1 MTADRKKLIVLLVGV
16 LILAVVLTPLLKPS
30 VDFKKMLPFGKSKQA
45 ESIVPSGLD
54 EKTDYL
60 PLLASA
66 RRARNSFI
74 YRDAGRRDP
83 MVPLVVS
90 APGAKRKKRTYRPL
104 PRLFLE
110 GIVWSQRV
118 PVAVING
125 TILEVH
131 DSIRGAKVLQIRHDR
146 VTLLYRSREFVLMLE

>member
-1 MTADRKKLIVLLVGV
+1 MTADRKKLIILLVGV
-16 LILAVVLTPLLKPS
+16 LILAVVLMPILKPS
-30 VDFKKMLPFGKSKQA
+30 VDFKKMLPFGKSKQG

-66 RRARNSFI
+66 RQTRNSFVYI
-74 YRDAGRRDP
+74 DAGRRDP

-90 APGAKRKKRTYRPL
+90 APRAKRKKRTYRP
-104 PRLFLE
+104 PKLFLE

-131 DSIRGAKVLQIRHDR
+131 DFIRGAKVLQIRHDR
-146 VTLLYRSREFVLMLE
+146 VTLLYRSKEFVLMLE